1 MFEEFREI
9 NSSWNMVG
17 NYEVEGSYARE
28 FTTYNDH
35 LVISSGMVLW
45 IKDNL
50 ACHYSLSISK
60 VIKKNNHVTKNTK

>member
-1 MFEEFREI
+1 MI
-9 NSSWNMVG
+9 G

-35 LVISSGMVLW
+35 LVISGIVLS

-60 VIKKNNHVTKNTK
+60 VIKKNSHVTKNTKWILY